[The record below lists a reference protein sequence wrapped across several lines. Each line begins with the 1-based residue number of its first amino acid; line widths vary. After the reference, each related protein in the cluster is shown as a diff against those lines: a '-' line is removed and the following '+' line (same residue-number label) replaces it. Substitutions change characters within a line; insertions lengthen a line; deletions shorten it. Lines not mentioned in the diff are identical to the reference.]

1 MAILRIVCSC
11 FTMLGWQYI
20 WAFLQLALSESEWL
34 RCMVFVFGNLRT
46 VATLASCEGDGTTD
60 IVCKLPLGA
69 GTITVK
75 KVTFQIAKGSR
86 QPFPVAVQTSALFSA
101 SVAFVDTAV

>member
-1 MAILRIVCSC
+1 
-11 FTMLGWQYI
+11 
-20 WAFLQLALSESEWL
+20 
-34 RCMVFVFGNLRT
+34 MVFVLGNLRT

-75 KVTFQIAKGSR
+75 KVTSQIAKGSR
-86 QPFPVAVQTSALFSA
+86 QPIPVVVQTSALLPA
-101 SVAFVDTAV
+101 SLAFVDTAVRANDQKGESLICLDVHTALQQIIV